1 MTSSKS
7 AHAWPHPRV
16 EAKAAR
22 FSQPFVGDNRVDR
35 RAREVRVLP
44 GLTIRRAPPPT
55 ATVESIPPTDIT
67 APAPLRL
74 YRAEARAAYVLDD
87 GERRIPVESGVRPYR
102 NRLPPAPQQAPSGD
116 HRIEGMAGFWGKRK
130 RDQHELEAH
139 DADLAKRAGTA
150 LVAADERIRVT
161 TDELVFAEAELGP
174 DATTE
179 LSVALAAVRQH
190 LGEAFRLNQLN
201 YDEIPDTTEE
211 LRSRNA
217 RIVQLCDWA
226 EDVLDDRTTALAE
239 KIARARRAPE
249 IIAGVRA
256 DAARLRARIPHAR
269 ETVERLAVRYARE
282 ALAQVEANPAEAEQ
296 LLGFAEHS
304 AGVAERRREA
314 GQREQANLALEAST
328 ESVRRAVALLD
339 AVETFEV
346 EALRAEATLAA
357 IVEDS
362 RQDLV
367 VALKEPHSAG
377 VPTAIA
383 ELQAALAALP
393 VAGVNIDPFTQLS
406 RLREANA
413 GLDAAIAA
421 ARERA
426 ARPIPPLEHVRH
438 AIDDADRQLAVARD
452 VIAGHRGWIGADAR
466 TRLAESERIRIDL
479 DRYLGTSAAAATVI
493 DEDHREQAM
502 AMARRVAYLAGEAL
516 QLAQRDIDASRPQ
529 DPGQW
534 GGQGWGGGRRG
545 GGSDLM
551 GGLLGGLIIGSIF
564 DGMFD

>member
-1 MTSSKS
+1 
-7 AHAWPHPRV
+7 
-16 EAKAAR
+16 
-22 FSQPFVGDNRVDR
+22 
-35 RAREVRVLP
+35 
-44 GLTIRRAPPPT
+44 
-55 ATVESIPPTDIT
+55 
-67 APAPLRL
+67 
-74 YRAEARAAYVLDD
+74 
-87 GERRIPVESGVRPYR
+87 
-102 NRLPPAPQQAPSGD
+102 
-116 HRIEGMAGFWGKRK
+116 MAGFWGKRQ
-130 RDQHELEAH
+130 RDQQQQQELAAH

-161 TDELVFAEAELGP
+161 ADELAFAEAELGP
-174 DATTE
+174 NATAE
-179 LSVALAAVRQH
+179 LSVALATVRQH

-201 YDEIPDTTEE
+201 HDEIPDTRDE
-211 LRSRNA
+211 LRTRNA

-226 EDVLDDRTTALAE
+226 EDVLDERTSALAE

-269 ETVERLAVRYARE
+269 ETVDRLAVRYARE
-282 ALAQVEANPAEAEQ
+282 ALTQVEANPAEAEQ

-328 ESVRRAVALLD
+328 ESVRRAAALLD

-377 VPTAIA
+377 VAAAIA
-383 ELQAALAALP
+383 ELQSALAALP
-393 VAGVNIDPFTQLS
+393 VAGVNIDPFSQLS
-406 RLREANA
+406 RLREANS

-516 QLAQRDIDASRPQ
+516 HLAQRDIDASRPQ

-551 GGLLGGLIIGSIF
+551 GGLLGGLVIGSIF
-564 DGMFD
+564 DGMFDG

>member
-1 MTSSKS
+1 
-7 AHAWPHPRV
+7 
-16 EAKAAR
+16 
-22 FSQPFVGDNRVDR
+22 
-35 RAREVRVLP
+35 
-44 GLTIRRAPPPT
+44 
-55 ATVESIPPTDIT
+55 
-67 APAPLRL
+67 
-74 YRAEARAAYVLDD
+74 
-87 GERRIPVESGVRPYR
+87 
-102 NRLPPAPQQAPSGD
+102 
-116 HRIEGMAGFWGKRK
+116 MAGFWGKRQ
-130 RDQHELEAH
+130 RDQQQQQELAAH

-161 TDELVFAEAELGP
+161 ADELAFAEAELGP
-174 DATTE
+174 NATAE
-179 LSVALAAVRQH
+179 LSVALATVRQH

-201 YDEIPDTTEE
+201 HDEIPDTRDE
-211 LRSRNA
+211 LRTRNA

-226 EDVLDDRTTALAE
+226 EDVLDERTSALAE

-269 ETVERLAVRYARE
+269 ETVDRLAVRYARE
-282 ALAQVEANPAEAEQ
+282 ALTQVEANPAEAEQ

-314 GQREQANLALEAST
+314 GQREQANLALEALT
-328 ESVRRAVALLD
+328 ESVRRAAALLD

-367 VALKEPHSAG
+367 VALKEPHSAS
-377 VPTAIA
+377 VSTAIA
-383 ELQAALAALP
+383 ELQDALSAIP
-393 VAGVNIDPFTQLS
+393 MAGVNIDPFSQLN
-406 RLREANA
+406 RLREANS

-426 ARPIPPLEHVRH
+426 ARPIPPVEHVRH

-479 DRYLGTSAAAATVI
+479 DRYLGTSASAATVI

-516 QLAQRDIDASRPQ
+516 HLAQRDIDASRPQ

-551 GGLLGGLIIGSIF
+551 GGLLGGLVIGSIF
-564 DGMFD
+564 DGMFDG